1 MKTVLNVKDDKRSLR
16 KIQIR
21 DKGTIDYRMSKTGD
35 SNPIPQRPKPRQ
47 NEYGGRFPQVVF

>member
-16 KIQIR
+16 MIQIR
-21 DKGTIDYRMSKTGD
+21 DKGTIDYRM